1 MPVSLGQT
9 LVVGASK
16 EEKSKSALILILLAQ
31 ETPRGDAPDH
41 GPEPRGSEGERGSEP

>member
-31 ETPRGDAPDH
+31 ETPRAEVAEK
-41 GPEPRGSEGERGSEP
+41 GPTPPKAAEKHP